1 MNMRKIIAVL
11 AAVLMLFT
19 VIPMGAL
26 SVTAATG
33 DVAVD
38 WNFDDGVAHFERGTA
53 ENGYMVFDATTADWQ
68 CAYQYIGTIN
78 SDTTYKVTF
87 KAMANKDAE
96 LTFKIQNDWAATNV
110 KETVNVTTEWQEYE
124 LIVNSGTVNP
134 PIVLFSS
141 GYAAANAPI
150 YYIDDLKI
158 VEIVDPALI
167 GKVVNGDFSS
177 EEGWTL
183 GTGATIADGVLTLN
197 NPALWSEAALQ
208 TVPVKANTNYEITWD
223 SQRVSGTGA
232 FNLFTLDGNNAN
244 LTKVAGQNWMNETS
258 GNWVSNSYTVNTG
271 ASEVIKLKLST
282 EASNPGEILIDNF
295 KITELKDPS
304 FDGYIYNGDF
314 ETGKKSP
321 WNLYQSTVISADA
334 AHTGDYGV
342 HIVGVGNWGGLLEQ
356 DISGLVVDTE
366 YIFSFWMK
374 MNHQGVNVK
383 IGDSYVGWFTSVG
396 DWTLITHKFTAT
408 ATTAKIL
415 INGGGTGDANPDLAA
430 DLYVDDFSI
439 AEAIEPSDDGYIVN
453 GNFEAGSLSP
463 WQKIW
468 DTQVAASIIDDG
480 HDSPFGA
487 KVTGKAPWGQLRQ
500 LINVESNTD
509 YKVTLWAKDVNN
521 MSLLIKDGGD
531 TVNILN
537 AGINAGADW
546 TEITAEFNSGDYSSV
561 YLGVMVN
568 DAASYGTFDDFKIEK
583 AHVCEFVG
591 VETLAPTC
599 TEPGIMT
606 YSCTCGE
613 GTYTEVIPAA
623 HTYTDNCDAECDV
636 CGEFRDAPHNLTTH
650 VEAVVPANCQETGY
664 PEHWICADC
673 GGYFRDNGA
682 GGFYETNPAWISYTG
697 EHVRPEG
704 AAVCAVVAC
713 ELCGEDSYGEPCT
726 RPEGAPQCTDV
737 ACVNCGETI
746 TGWGHNYNTGD
757 EEIPLPLCGE
767 GDCIY
772 CGEHFDKL
780 YDHENGAW
788 APCLDGECAYGCG
801 LAFPATADHVDEDAD
816 GFCDVCWN
824 EMPEE
829 PPVEVV
835 YGDADGDG
843 EVTSLDVL
851 VLQQY
856 FAGYDVTTLNETAAD
871 ADGDGEVTSLDVLV
885 LQQYFAGWDVTLGP
899 V

>member
-1 MNMRKIIAVL
+1 MNMRKILAVL
-11 AAVLMLFT
+11 AAALMLCAA
-19 VIPMGAL
+19 IPMGAL

-96 LTFKIQNDWAATNV
+96 LTFKIQNDWAPAHV
-110 KETVNVTTEWQEYE
+110 AETVNVTTEWQEYE

-197 NPALWSEAALQ
+197 NPGLWSEAALQ

-356 DISGLVVDTE
+356 DISGLIVGNE

-468 DTQVAASIIDDG
+468 DSQVAASIVDDG

-546 TEITAEFNSGDYSSV
+546 TEITAEFNSGDYTTV

-568 DAASYGTFDDFKIEK
+568 DAASYGTFDDFKVEKIE
-583 AHVCEFVG
+583 AVCEHDYQLSGGTFASC
-591 VETLAPTC
+591 ETDGSEVYTC
-599 TEPGIMT
+599 TK
-606 YSCTCGE
+606 CGDS
-613 GTYTEVIPAA
+613 YTEVITAYHNGNLEYSAA
-623 HTYTDNCDAECDV
+623 VDPIDCATPGHIEYYYCPGCNEYFADANAGEMINPWYINVTVDCVKPEGLADCADWTCEV
-636 CGEFRDAPHNLTTH
+636 CGNENYGSGEHDTG
-650 VEAVVPANCQETGY
+650 VPACQDGHCSKCDKDIAGYGHQNYDGPACLPGNCY
-664 PEHWICADC
+664 
-673 GGYFRDNGA
+673 
-682 GGFYETNPAWISYTG
+682 
-697 EHVRPEG
+697 
-704 AAVCAVVAC
+704 
-713 ELCGEDSYGEPCT
+713 
-726 RPEGAPQCTDV
+726 
-737 ACVNCGETI
+737 
-746 TGWGHNYNTGD
+746 
-757 EEIPLPLCGE
+757 
-767 GDCIY
+767 Y
-772 CGEHFDKL
+772 CGEAMEPVA
-780 YDHENGAW
+780 HENGAW
-788 APCLDGECAYGCG
+788 APCLEGECSYGCG
-801 LAFPATADHVDEDAD
+801 LTYPATADHVDEDGDNHCDTCWSVMPHDCIDED
-816 GFCDVCWN
+816 GNYECDICWSTMPHDCIDEDGDLHCDICWGVMPHDCIDEDGDNWCDICWN
-824 EMPEE
+824 LMPEE
-829 PPVEVV
+829 PVEII
-835 YGDADGDG
+835 YGDANGDG
-843 EVTSLDVL
+843 IVDVL
-851 VLQQY
+851 DEVLLAQY
-856 FAGYDVTTLNETAAD
+856 N
-871 ADGDGEVTSLDVLV
+871 
-885 LQQYFAGWDVTLGP
+885 AGWDVTLGP
-899 V
+899 I